1 MNTAYPTQPLKEITM
16 KTKEVSTTD
25 KAEQAAKK
33 HFDSNEHIEELAV
46 ILKEETGAWVS
57 VHRRDEG
64 QLMRVDFPITYDL
77 EYAAQCLLRRFD
89 VVRTEVV
96 YA

>member
-1 MNTAYPTQPLKEITM
+1 M
-16 KTKEVSTTD
+16 KSSTTN

-33 HFDSNEHIEELAV
+33 HFDSHENIQELAV

-57 VHRRDEG
+57 IHRRDEG
-64 QLMRVDFPITYDL
+64 QLMRVDFPSTYNL

-89 VVRTEVV
+89 VVRTEIV

>member
-1 MNTAYPTQPLKEITM
+1 M
-16 KTKEVSTTD
+16 KTEEGTTTN
-25 KAEQAAKK
+25 KAEQAAKQ
-33 HFDSNEHIEELAV
+33 HFDRHENIQDLAV

-64 QLMRVDFPITYDL
+64 QLMCVDFPITYENL
-77 EYAAQCLLRRFD
+77 EYAAQRLLRRFD
-89 VVRTEVV
+89 VVRTEIV